1 MPNCKDCEKV
11 LASPQS
17 LSNHRK
23 RYHSGNGAQTV
34 SSKIPPKLRSRTQD
48 EKDAEK
54 ILDMLSKPKT
64 SRNGHNSEWIPNG
77 KISKVSTDENLSTDD
92 ESDSGAMDA
101 ENSDDDGP
109 IVLAD
114 KTDSELID
122 LFHKLY
128 SHFEDED
135 DNELCED
142 IFALL
147 AELRERKCVT
157 EKEYGLIKS
166 RLEKMKQLNL
176 YESIDSTVENMT
188 RDDKNE
194 ILGLLRSMK
203 NTSSTNS
210 SQLTHN
216 DERVEKM
223 TGLVKDYFKKKTD
236 LESVLAGPLEALKD
250 RLDAIKIKIILNQIE
265 KTRNRVRKIFTQ
277 LKADGSDRGDQLRW
291 LRAGDHITDEQYAK
305 LLIGPNT
312 LPSISRIIQ
321 GKGMYLSR
329 K

>member
-64 SRNGHNSEWIPNG
+64 SRSGHNSEWIPNG

-114 KTDSELID
+114 KKDSELID

-128 SHFEDED
+128 SHFDED
-135 DNELCED
+135 DIELCED
-142 IFALL
+142 ILNLL

-157 EKEYGLIKS
+157 EKEYGSIKS
-166 RLEKMKQLNL
+166 RLKKKKQLNL

-203 NTSSTNS
+203 N
-210 SQLTHN
+210 
-216 DERVEKM
+216 DELVVKV
-223 TGLVKDYFKKKTD
+223 TGLVKDYFKKETD
-236 LESVLAGPLEALKD
+236 LESVGIALERLKNKVDAL
-250 RLDAIKIKIILNQIE
+250 KIKIILNQIE
-265 KTRNRVRKIFTQ
+265 NTRNRVKEIFTQ
-277 LKADGSDRGDQLRW
+277 LTNGSDRGDQLRW

-321 GKGMYLSR
+321 GRGMYL
-329 K
+329 